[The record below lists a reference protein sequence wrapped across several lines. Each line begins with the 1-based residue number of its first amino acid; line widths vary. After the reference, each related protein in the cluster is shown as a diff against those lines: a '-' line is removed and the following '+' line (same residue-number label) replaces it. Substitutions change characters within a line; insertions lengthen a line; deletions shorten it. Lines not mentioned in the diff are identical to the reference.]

1 VNSAFRLDGQLALV
15 TGGGA
20 GLGLAIARAMTES
33 GAGVVLTGR
42 HGDAL
47 QRACGE
53 LGVRAHYVVHDVTD
67 LPAIPGVVEDIEAR
81 YGPLDIL
88 VNNAGNHLKKP
99 AVETSDAE
107 LAGVIAAHLCGA
119 FALSRECGLR
129 MMAREH
135 GSIVFI
141 LSMAALFGIPQ
152 VSAYTAAKTGLL
164 GLTRS
169 LATEFSPRGVRVNA
183 IAPGW
188 IDTAMTR
195 AAHQGDPARRAKV
208 LERTPLGRLGDPPD
222 VGYAAVYLCS
232 PAARFVT
239 GIVLPVDGGASIGF

>member
-1 VNSAFRLDGQLALV
+1 MSDTFRLDGQRALI

-20 GLGLAIARAMTES
+20 GLGLAIARAMLDS
-33 GAGVVLTGR
+33 GAGVVVTGR
-42 HGDAL
+42 HEDTLRKAS
-47 QRACGE
+47 RE
-53 LGVRAHYVVHDVTD
+53 LGERAHYVVHDVTD
-67 LPAIPGVVEDIEAR
+67 LPAIPALIEGIERR
-81 YGPLDIL
+81 YGAVDIL

-99 AVETSDAE
+99 AAETSDAE
-107 LAGVIAAHLCGA
+107 LAGVIATHLSGA
-119 FALSRECGLR
+119 FALSRECGRR
-129 MMAREH
+129 MMARER
-135 GSIVFI
+135 GSIVLI

-152 VSAYTAAKTGLL
+152 VSAYTVAKSGLL

-208 LERTPLGRLGDPPD
+208 LQRTPLGRLGDPSD

-232 PAARFVT
+232 PAARYVT
-239 GIVLPVDGGASIGF
+239 GVVLPVDGGASIGF

>member
-1 VNSAFRLDGQLALV
+1 MSTAFRLDGQRALI

-20 GLGLAIARAMTES
+20 GLGLAIARAMLES

-42 HGDAL
+42 TEQTLRNASGGL
-47 QRACGE
+47 GE
-53 LGVRAHYVVHDVTD
+53 RAHYVVHDVTD
-67 LPAIPGVVEDIEAR
+67 LPAIPALIEDIER
-81 YGPLDIL
+81 RLGPLDIL
-88 VNNAGNHLKKP
+88 VSNAGNHLKKP
-99 AVETSDAE
+99 AVETADAE
-107 LAGVIAAHLCGA
+107 FADVIATHLSGA
-119 FALSRECGLR
+119 FALSRECGRR
-129 MMAREH
+129 MMERGR
-135 GSIVFI
+135 GSIVLV

-164 GLTRS
+164 GLTRG
-169 LATEFSPRGVRVNA
+169 LATEFSPHGVRVNA

-195 AAHQGDPARRAKV
+195 AAHEGDPARRAKV
-208 LERTPLGRLGDPPD
+208 LQRTPLGRLGDPAD